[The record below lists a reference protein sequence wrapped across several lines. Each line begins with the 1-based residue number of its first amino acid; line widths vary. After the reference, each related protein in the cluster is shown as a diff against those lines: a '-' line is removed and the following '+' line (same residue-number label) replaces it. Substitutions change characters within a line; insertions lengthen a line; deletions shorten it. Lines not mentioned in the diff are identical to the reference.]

1 MPHPIILGSKAK
13 SYAPT
18 QLIFIFLLAAHLSCM
33 PGGLKRAGTG
43 GVAAVSWWVG
53 VVLDTWWLGG
63 RGTGLTPS
71 RVLQYSDTSEE

>member
-1 MPHPIILGSKAK
+1 
-13 SYAPT
+13 
-18 QLIFIFLLAAHLSCM
+18 M

-53 VVLDTWWLGG
+53 VVLDTWWLEG

-71 RVLQYSDTSEE
+71 RVLQYSDTSDN